1 MSTNDLSKI
10 QRDHTDRLA
19 YVYVRQSSLHQ
30 VQFNT
35 ASTARQ
41 YNLVE
46 RAKEL
51 GWPEEKII
59 TVDQDQGQ
67 SGASLDGR
75 DGFKIMLR
83 DIVMGNVGA
92 VFSLE
97 ASRLARDSSD
107 WHLLVKLCITRNTL
121 IIDEQGVHN
130 PRVFNDR
137 LLLSIKGTLSD
148 AELHLITSRLNGGR
162 LQRAKEGK
170 LRRLLPAGYVYDTSG
185 CIVFDPSPEVQ
196 ETVRLLF
203 DKFEELGSC
212 LETVRYYR
220 RHSLLAPNRYYDGG
234 FHADTK
240 LVELT
245 YSRARSMLHNPMYA
259 GIYVHGQ
266 TRTDIQVIS
275 SDTMETTGRRVL
287 VPPEDWAIVIRENHE
302 AYITEERY
310 RRNLQRLKDNRN
322 RLESP
327 GAINRGH
334 ALVQGLVRC
343 GVCGRSMLVKYPGA
357 KRHPVYYCR
366 GDQQTGQRSCQKL
379 AGKKV
384 DATVTELVL
393 KAFEPA
399 QLELAEANF
408 KHFEDESAAIRD
420 QWRLQL
426 REAQKE
432 AENAGRLFRQAAIQ
446 NRHVADQLQD
456 EWEQAL
462 QRVDKIKNTERDLP
476 SPPSPE
482 TLAATVKR
490 LSTVAQNL
498 AVVWHAVSTTD
509 KDRKQL
515 TRLLI
520 KDVILLRRPDLIH
533 MTVRW
538 ISGGRLEQEISCPSF
553 PRSHESDPEVIAVI
567 KDMATTHPDR
577 VIAEKLNALGYGR
590 RSVQK
595 KFTPQSVHSLRS
607 SRNIPRCPDHHAPD
621 RTGPRGDD
629 RYNTRDV
636 AKALGVC
643 QASICHLCRVGK
655 LDAIRS
661 GPTSPWWIKID
672 SPQFE
677 QLRQAMQKRNWIADS
692 GRESKNSRTS
702 R

>member
-1 MSTNDLSKI
+1 MSSNDHSKI
-10 QRDHTDRLA
+10 QREHLDRLA

-51 GWPEEKII
+51 GWPEERII

-75 DGFKIMLR
+75 DGFKIMVR

-107 WHLLVKLCITRNTL
+107 WHLLVKLCVTRNTL

-162 LQRAKEGK
+162 LQRAKEGR

-185 CIVFDPSPEVQ
+185 SIVLDPSPEVQ
-196 ETVRLLF
+196 KAVRLLF
-203 DKFEELGSC
+203 DKFEEIGSC

-220 RHSLLAPNRYYDGG
+220 RQGLLAPNRYYDGR

-240 LVELT
+240 LVQMN
-245 YSRARSMLHNPMYA
+245 YSRARSMLRNPMYA

-266 TRTDIQVIS
+266 SRTDIQVIS
-275 SDTMETTGRRVL
+275 SDTLETAGRRVV

-310 RRNLQRLKDNRN
+310 RRNLERLKDNRSQF
-322 RLESP
+322 ESL
-327 GAINRGH
+327 GAINRGQ

-343 GVCGRSMLVKYPGA
+343 GVCGLPMFVRYPGA
-357 KRHPVYYCR
+357 NAYPVYYCR
-366 GDQQTGQRSCQKL
+366 GDQQTGRRSCQKL

-384 DATVTELVL
+384 DAAVTELVL

-399 QLELAEANF
+399 QLELVEANF
-408 KHFEDESAAIRD
+408 KHIEDEGAAIRD

-426 REAQKE
+426 REAEKE
-432 AENAGRLFRQAAIQ
+432 AETAGGLFRKAAIQ

-462 QRVDKIKNTERDLP
+462 QRVDKIKSGERDLP
-476 SPPSPE
+476 SPPSTE
-482 TLAATVKR
+482 ALAANVKC

-498 AVVWHAVSTTD
+498 AVVWHAISTDD

-520 KDVILLRRPDLIH
+520 KDVILLRLPDLIH

-553 PRSHESDPEVIAVI
+553 PKSHETDPDVIAVI
-567 KDMATTHPDR
+567 KEMASTYPDR
-577 VIAEKLNALGYGR
+577 VIAEKLNAVGYRPRSGR
-590 RSVQK
+590 K
-595 KFTPQSVHSLRS
+595 KFTPQSVNSLRT
-607 SRNIPRCPDHHAPD
+607 SRNISGCPDQYSPD
-621 RTGPRGDD
+621 RTGPRGDG

-636 AKALGVC
+636 AKALEVC
-643 QASICHLCRVGK
+643 EATICHWCRLGK
-655 LDAIRS
+655 LEAIRS
-661 GPTSPWWIKID
+661 GPTSPWWVKID

-677 QLRQAMQKRNWIADS
+677 QLRQAMEKRKRIGSS
-692 GRESKNSRTS
+692 GESKNSRSS

>member
-1 MSTNDLSKI
+1 MSSNDVSKI
-10 QRDHTDRLA
+10 EREHLQRLA

-51 GWPEEKII
+51 GWTEEKII
-59 TVDQDQGQ
+59 MVDQDQGQ
-67 SGASLDGR
+67 SGASLEGR
-75 DGFKIMLR
+75 DGFKLMMR

-185 CIVFDPSPEVQ
+185 YIVFDPSPEVQ

-203 DKFEELGSC
+203 DKFEEFGSC

-220 RHSLLAPNRYYDGG
+220 RHNLLAPNRHYDGG
-234 FHADTK
+234 YHADTK
-240 LVELT
+240 LGQMT
-245 YSRARSMLHNPMYA
+245 YSRARSMLRNPMYA

-275 SDTMETTGRRVL
+275 IDTMETAGRRVL

-322 RLESP
+322 RFESP
-327 GAINRGH
+327 GAINRGQ
-334 ALVQGLVRC
+334 ALVQGIVRC

-357 KRHPVYYCR
+357 KRQPVYYCR
-366 GDQQTGQRSCQKL
+366 GDQQTGRRSCQKL
-379 AGKKV
+379 AGKNV

-408 KHFEDESAAIRD
+408 KHLEGEGAAIRD
-420 QWRLQL
+420 QWKLQL
-426 REAQKE
+426 RGAEKE
-432 AENAGRLFRQAAIQ
+432 AETASQLFRKAAIQ

-462 QRVDKIKNTERDLP
+462 QRVDKIKQAERDLP

-482 TLAATVKR
+482 TFANTVKR

-498 AVVWHAVSTTD
+498 AVVWHASSTAD
-509 KDRKQL
+509 KDRKHL

-538 ISGGRLEQEISCPSF
+538 ISGGRLEREISCPSF
-553 PRSHESDPEVIAVI
+553 PKSHESDPEVIAVI
-567 KDMATTHPDR
+567 KEMAPTHPDR

-595 KFTPQSVHSLRS
+595 KFTAQAVHGLRS
-607 SRNIPRCPDHHAPD
+607 SRDIPRCPDHYAPD
-621 RTGPRGDD
+621 RTGPRGDN

-636 AKALGVC
+636 AKGLGVC
-643 QASICHLCRVGK
+643 QASICHLCRLGK

-661 GPTSPWWIKID
+661 SPTSPWWIKID

-677 QLRQAMQKRNWIADS
+677 QLRQAMQKRNRTGDS
-692 GRESKNSRTS
+692 GRESKNSHSS